1 MQILNELFSQTGRSV
16 EHNRAAPEQSA
27 DRTDVSF
34 FASML
39 DGSRP
44 MNTVTD
50 RPEVSLLL
58 TEASKH
64 LSNSR
69 DGFAKII
76 RSTKKGIDVE
86 AIGAYPREL
95 NNAQLTSQL
104 AVKCLAKTTQCVDK
118 IGNMQS

>member
-1 MQILNELFSQTGRSV
+1 MQIVNDLFSQTGRSV
-16 EHNRAAPEQSA
+16 EHNRATPEQSA

-44 MNTVTD
+44 MHTVSD

-69 DGFAKII
+69 DGFAKLI

-86 AIGAYPREL
+86 AIGTYPREL

-104 AVKCLAKTTQCVDK
+104 MVKCLAKTTQCVDK

>member
-1 MQILNELFSQTGRSV
+1 MQIVDDLFSQTSRSV
-16 EHNRAAPEQSA
+16 GHNRAAPEQST

-44 MNTVTD
+44 MNTVSG
-50 RPEVSLLL
+50 RPDVSLLL

-86 AIGAYPREL
+86 AIGTYPREL

-104 AVKCLAKTTQCVDK
+104 MVKCLAKTTQCVDK

>member
-1 MQILNELFSQTGRSV
+1 MQIVNDLFSQTGRSV
-16 EHNRAAPEQSA
+16 EHNRATPEQSA

-44 MNTVTD
+44 MHTASD

-69 DGFAKII
+69 DGFAKLI

-86 AIGAYPREL
+86 AIGTYPREL

-104 AVKCLAKTTQCVDK
+104 MVKCLAKTTQCVDK